1 MREIKNLNNIK
12 LKKEFN
18 SFKRKLNKDL
28 VWFSALPKEKQ
39 WDLLFRWKSYK
50 YFYKSLKRKHLTIRL
65 WLVDIRK
72 KTNYFDVSVQEIR
85 DISIK
90 KILNIK

>member
-1 MREIKNLNNIK
+1 MKVIGNPNTLK
-12 LKKEFN
+12 LKKEFEA
-18 SFKRKLNKDL
+18 FKRKVDI
-28 VWFSALPKEKQ
+28 VWFSALTKDKQ

-50 YFYKSLKRKHLTIRL
+50 YSHKKFDKKHLPIRL
-65 WLVDIRK
+65 WIVDIRK

-85 DISIK
+85 EMAIK